1 MATSDVTRC
10 AACGAKNR
18 IHAAPDGTVP
28 VCGRCGAPLPW
39 LLDAHDADFEAHLA
53 APVPVLVDFWAA
65 WCGPCRVVAPVVE
78 ALARER
84 AGRLKVL
91 KLDVDANAVTAGRFG
106 VRSIPT
112 LIAFVDGR
120 PVETVVGAV
129 PKGDLAARV
138 DRHLPS

>member
-1 MATSDVTRC
+1 MTLSVTRC

-18 IHAAPDGTVP
+18 IRAAPDGTVP
-28 VCGRCGAPLPW
+28 VCGRCQTPVPW

-53 APVPVLVDFWAA
+53 SPVPVLVDFWAA
-65 WCGPCRVVAPVVE
+65 WCGPCRVVGPVVE
-78 ALARER
+78 ALAAER

-91 KLDVDANAVTAGRFG
+91 KVDVDANTATAGRFG

-112 LIAFVDGR
+112 LMVFVDGE

-129 PKGDLAARV
+129 PKGELAARV
-138 DRHLPS
+138 DRHLRS